1 MLNQDVEAILFN
13 SSTHWF
19 TIRKIEGIWFN
30 LNSTNVLPGPEIISD
45 FYLSAFI
52 QGTVDAGYTN
62 FLVKNLP
69 PLASTNSD
77 IYKNLDGEEKRIINI
92 EEILKAKEAKS
103 AANNKN
109 NNGKKDEKEDTKF
122 KAFQGQGVSL
132 HDEHHNNFGD
142 NDLDEET
149 RKAIEMSLND
159 YMVNIEKNIKKEP
172 EENDPNCYTISFKTA
187 DQTFTRRF
195 YPEDTIGVILYI
207 FYYKNLL
214 VSILD
219 CFFSKILYFLNK
231 KDMVDYLK
239 VQMKTSRTIEIF
251 EMMPRK
257 IYSDYS
263 MKINDTHL
271 SKKQFLMARIL

>member
-1 MLNQDVEAILFN
+1 MLNSDVEGILFN

-62 FLVKNLP
+62 FLVKKLP
-69 PLASTNSD
+69 PLASTSSE
-77 IYKNLDGEEKRIINI
+77 IYKNLDGIEKRIVSID
-92 EEILKAKEAKS
+92 EILKAKEDKIAKS
-103 AANNKN
+103 NNNKKED
-109 NNGKKDEKEDTKF
+109 GKKDEKEDAKF

-132 HDEHHNNFGD
+132 HDDHHNNFFD

-159 YMVNIEKNIKKEP
+159 YMGSIEKNIKKEP
-172 EENDPNCYTISFKTA
+172 EENDPECYTISFKTA

-195 YPEDTIGVILYI
+195 YPDDTIRVNIYNFKFFVYLIL
-207 FYYKNLL
+207 L
-214 VSILD
+214 
-219 CFFSKILYFLNK
+219 
-231 KDMVDYLK
+231 
-239 VQMKTSRTIEIF
+239 
-251 EMMPRK
+251 
-257 IYSDYS
+257 
-263 MKINDTHL
+263 KINL
-271 SKKQFLMARIL
+271 YSKLGYD